1 MALHTSSVAWV
12 PILVFHR
19 IVDDI
24 PPDDRFRVCTTRRR
38 FERQMQWFARLGW
51 RTLSLEDAGAR
62 LIRRE
67 RIPPR
72 HFVIT
77 FDDGYEDT
85 LTAAAPIL
93 HDLGFTATVFVVT
106 GLIGQRSSW
115 DDGQPWEA
123 RLMSWDQL
131 KVWLKMGFSIGS
143 HTVSH
148 VRLSQIPLDAARYEL
163 TESRRSLE
171 AQLGISVR
179 TLCYPHGERSDA
191 VCELAAEAGY
201 DVACGFGDI
210 GPQEHG
216 RYTLARID
224 SASWHP
230 PMLTSL
236 VRCHP
241 WYFALTDSRV
251 LRALR
256 HVIRLVQRC
265 LDRHQGMPS
274 SISFKKL
281 RA

>member
-1 MALHTSSVAWV
+1 MALQTSPVAWM

-24 PPDDRFRVCTTRRR
+24 PPGDSFRVCITRQR

-85 LTAAAPIL
+85 LHAAAPIL

-106 GLIGQRSSW
+106 GLIGQCSSW
-115 DDGQPWEA
+115 DAGQPWEA

-131 KVWLKMGFSIGS
+131 KEWLKMGFSIGS
-143 HTVSH
+143 HMVSH
-148 VRLSQIPLDAARYEL
+148 ARLSQIPLDAARHEL
-163 TESRRSLE
+163 TESRRTLE

-179 TLCYPHGERSDA
+179 TLSYPYCAWSEV
-191 VCELAAEAGY
+191 VCGLAAEAGY
-201 DVACGFGDI
+201 DVACGGSEI
-210 GPQEHG
+210 SRREHG
-216 RYTLARID
+216 RYILARID
-224 SASWHP
+224 PASWHP
-230 PMLTSL
+230 PLLTSL

-241 WYFALTDSRV
+241 WYFAVTGSGV
-251 LRALR
+251 LHAPRR
-256 HVIRLVQRC
+256 VIRLARRC
-265 LDRHQGMPS
+265 LTGHQGMPS

-281 RA
+281 